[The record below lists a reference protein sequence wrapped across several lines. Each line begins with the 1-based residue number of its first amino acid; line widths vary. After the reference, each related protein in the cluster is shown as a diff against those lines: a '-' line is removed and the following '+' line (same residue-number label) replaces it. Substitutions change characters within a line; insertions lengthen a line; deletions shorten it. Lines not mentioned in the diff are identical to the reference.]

1 MKNSFI
7 TFETVSYTYILE
19 NINKLISLT
28 NEEQETFTTFLKEKT
43 LAKKEFLLRAGEVCK
58 YETFV
63 VKGCLR
69 NYYIDNNG
77 NEHTTLFAIESW
89 WTGDLYSFITQSPSR
104 YFIEALEDTIVLQI
118 SYPDMERIYNKIPK
132 FERLFR
138 ILLQNAYVAQE
149 QRIVQNLSNSAEQR
163 YKAFA
168 LKYPTLEQR
177 IAQKHIASY
186 LGITPEFLSML
197 RRKAAGK

>member
-1 MKNSFI
+1 LKNSFI
-7 TFETVSYTYILE
+7 TFESVQHTYILE
-19 NINKLISLT
+19 NINKLIPLT
-28 NEEQETFTTFLKEKT
+28 SEEQEIFTAFLKEKT

-89 WTGDLYSFITQSPSR
+89 WTGDLYSFITQNPSR

-118 SYPDMERIYNKIPK
+118 SHPDMERIYSKIPK